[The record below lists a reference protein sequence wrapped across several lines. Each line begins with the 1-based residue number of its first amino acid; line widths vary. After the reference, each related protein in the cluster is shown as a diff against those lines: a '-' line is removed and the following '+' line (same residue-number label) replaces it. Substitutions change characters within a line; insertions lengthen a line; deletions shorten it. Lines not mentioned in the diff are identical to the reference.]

1 MIVVVVIGIVEQSR
15 FASQLTLIHWL
26 ASRFISSQN
35 PDSGSTFIRR
45 SDTGDLPPLNR
56 PRWYV
61 MNGPGSGPAMGGRH
75 GSAAIH
81 AGTRKLHEVDVE
93 LAKGQKVVQVSR
105 TRGGSLIGRPEY
117 YSCCAVDRSRR
128 HSPAEPNY

>member
-56 PRWYV
+56 SRWHV
-61 MNGPGSGPAMGGRH
+61 MNGPGSGPAMGGRQW
-75 GSAAIH
+75 SAAIH

-105 TRGGSLIGRPEY
+105 TRGGSLIGRPEH